1 MYLVYISERLLG
13 KVEGLSGSFSLCF
26 VKESIPVRR
35 RMGRDVLIGMRPCS
49 CGRCNLLRGS
59 VFPPE
64 CGWKCQLVLVSNK
77 MDSIGPTKKK
87 RGNKL

>member
-1 MYLVYISERLLG
+1 MYLVCISERLLG

-35 RMGRDVLIGMRPCS
+35 RMGRDVLLGMRT
-49 CGRCNLLRGS
+49 CGRCNLLRRS

-77 MDSIGPTKKK
+77 MDSIGSTKKK
-87 RGNKL
+87 KKEIVGN